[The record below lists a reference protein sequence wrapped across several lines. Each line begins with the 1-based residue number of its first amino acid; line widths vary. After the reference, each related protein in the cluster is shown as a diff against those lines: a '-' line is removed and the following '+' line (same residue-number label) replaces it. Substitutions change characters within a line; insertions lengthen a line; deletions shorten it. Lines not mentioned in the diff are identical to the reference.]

1 MEMENAILDYRA
13 VWSRCLDVIK
23 DNVDANAFTTWF
35 EPIVPAG
42 LKKDGTL
49 VLQVPSHTYYDVLE
63 NNYVNLLKRVIRK
76 ELGANGKLEY
86 RVVMLQGMNS
96 SNPKTINLPSHN
108 KPAVENQMA
117 RPAIDVYNRPVE
129 QLLDPRYVPGIRK
142 RSIPSNLND
151 SLTFDNYVEGDCNRL
166 ARAAGWAISKAPG
179 SGTAF
184 NPLFIYSDVGLG
196 KTHLANAI
204 GLQTKV
210 NFPDKVVVYI
220 SSDLFVQ
227 QYLES
232 VKNNNRNDFVF
243 FYQNVDVLIVD
254 DIQFL
259 ATGNKERT
267 QEVFF
272 HIFNHLYT
280 KGKQIILTSDKS
292 PVDLT
297 GFEPRLLN
305 RFKWG
310 LTADLQV
317 PDFETRI
324 AILRKKLDN
333 QGIEFPQEV
342 IEDIAL
348 RVTSNIREMEGA
360 MIAILAQVSLNK
372 REVTID
378 LAREMIDKYVKS
390 TAKDISIEYI
400 QKIIC
405 DYFKIPIDQINTTCR
420 KREISQARQ
429 LSMYFARKHT
439 KLPLSSIGEHCG
451 HRDHATVL
459 HACRTIE
466 NLLETDKKMKSY
478 VEDIEKRMKI

>member
-1 MEMENAILDYRA
+1 MEMENATLDYRV
-13 VWSRCLDVIK
+13 VWANCLDVIK
-23 DNVDANAFTTWF
+23 DNVDVNAFDTWF
-35 EPIVPAG
+35 VPIVPVG
-42 LKKDGTL
+42 LKSDGTL
-49 VLQVPSHTYYDVLE
+49 VLQVPSHTYYDCLE
-63 NNYVNLLKRVIRK
+63 THYVKLLKRVIRK
-76 ELGANGKLEY
+76 ELGPSGKLEY
-86 RVVMLQGMNS
+86 RVVMCQGHGPS
-96 SNPKTINLPSHN
+96 SSTTINLPSN
-108 KPAVENQMA
+108 DKPAVENQPV
-117 RPAIDVYNRPVE
+117 RPPIDVYNRPVE
-129 QLLDPRYVPGIRK
+129 QIPDPRYVPGIRK
-142 RSIPSNLND
+142 RMIPSNLVETLN
-151 SLTFDNYVEGDCNRL
+151 FDNYVEGDCNRL

-210 NFPDKVVVYI
+210 NFPDKVVLYI
-220 SSDLFVQ
+220 SSDLFLQ

-232 VKNNNRNDFVF
+232 IKNGNRNDFIF

-259 ATGNKERT
+259 ATGNKEKT
-267 QEVFF
+267 QEAFF
-272 HIFNHLYT
+272 HVFNHLYT

-317 PDFETRI
+317 PDLETRI

-342 IEDIAL
+342 IDYLAL
-348 RVTSNIREMEGA
+348 RVTSNIRELEGA

-372 REVTID
+372 REITID
-378 LAREMIDKYVKS
+378 LAKEMIDKYVKS

-405 DYFKIPIDQINTTCR
+405 DYFKISIDQINTTCR

-429 LSMYFARKHT
+429 LSMFFARKYT

-451 HRDHATVL
+451 KRDHATVL

-466 NLLETDKKMKSY
+466 NLQETDKKMKMY
-478 VEDIEKRMKI
+478 IEDIEKKMKI

>member
-1 MEMENAILDYRA
+1 MESANLDYRV
-13 VWSRCLDVIK
+13 VWNNCLAVIK
-23 DNVDANAFTTWF
+23 DNVDANAYATWF
-35 EPIVPAG
+35 EPIIPVG
-42 LKKDGTL
+42 LKNDGTL
-49 VLQVPSHTYYDVLE
+49 ILQVPSHTYYE
-63 NNYVNLLKRVIRK
+63 CIEANYVKLLKRVIRK
-76 ELGANGKLEY
+76 ELGANGKLAY
-86 RVVMLQGMNS
+86 NVVMYQGHNQTPS
-96 SNPKTINLPSHN
+96 QTINLPSTH
-108 KPAVENQMA
+108 KPAVENQPV
-117 RPAIDVYNRPVE
+117 RPAIDVYNRPME
-129 QLLDPRYVPGIRK
+129 QIPDPRIVPGIRK
-142 RSIPSNLND
+142 RQIASNLVE
-151 SLTFDNYVEGDCNRL
+151 SLNFDNYVEGDCNRL

-196 KTHLANAI
+196 KTHLAHAI

-210 NFPDKVVVYI
+210 NFPDKVVLYV
-220 SSDLFVQ
+220 SSDLFLQ
-227 QYLES
+227 QYIEA
-232 VKNNNRNDFVF
+232 VKNNNRNDFIF

-259 ATGNKERT
+259 ATGNKEKT
-267 QEVFF
+267 QEAFF

-292 PVDLT
+292 PVELS

-317 PDFETRI
+317 PDLETRI
-324 AILRKKLDN
+324 AIIRKKLDN

-342 IEDIAL
+342 IDYLAL
-348 RVTSNIREMEGA
+348 RVTSNIRELEGA
-360 MIAILAQVSLNK
+360 MIAILAHVSLTK
-372 REVTID
+372 REITID
-378 LAREMIDKYVKS
+378 LAKEMIDKYVKS

-429 LSMYFARKHT
+429 LSMFFARKYT

-451 HRDHATVL
+451 NRDHATVL

-466 NLLETDKKMKSY
+466 NLQETDKKMKIY
-478 VEDIEKRMKI
+478 IEDIDKKMKI